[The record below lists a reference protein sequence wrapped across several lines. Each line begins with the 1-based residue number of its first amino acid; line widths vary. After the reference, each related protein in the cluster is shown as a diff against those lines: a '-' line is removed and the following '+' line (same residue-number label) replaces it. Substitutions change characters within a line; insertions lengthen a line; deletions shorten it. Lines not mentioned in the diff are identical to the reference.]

1 MARSALDAFILNA
14 LTTGLKAGGQAF
26 LEELLISLGDKQLEA
41 VKATAD
47 KILKSRSATVTVE
60 K

>member
-47 KILKSRSATVTVE
+47 KILKSRAATVTVE